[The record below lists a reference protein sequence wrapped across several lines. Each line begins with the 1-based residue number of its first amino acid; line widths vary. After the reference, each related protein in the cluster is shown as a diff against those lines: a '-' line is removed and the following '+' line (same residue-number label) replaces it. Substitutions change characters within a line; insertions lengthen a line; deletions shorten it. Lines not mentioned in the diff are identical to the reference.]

1 MITSLGNEKV
11 KRARALH
18 RRKRRYQM
26 RCFLVEGL
34 RLLEEVVR
42 AGVQPALVF
51 YTPEAAEHPR
61 GQVLLE
67 ALQALT
73 DELHLVSDAVLRS
86 IAPTE
91 TPQGIVA
98 VVPFVELPPPEA
110 PALILVVDGLRD
122 PGNLGTLLRTAAAA
136 GVGEV
141 ILAPGTVDPYNPK
154 VVRGA
159 AGAHFRL
166 PITLMRDWEAIAQ
179 RLAGRPIWLADVRGN
194 QVYYDVDWTQPSA
207 LVIGGEAHGAGEAAR
222 RLATGRVVI
231 PMEGEVESLNAAVAA
246 AVILFE
252 ALRQRRQVERAV

>member
-1 MITSLGNEKV
+1 MITSLRNEKV
-11 KRARALH
+11 KQARALH

-42 AGVQPALVF
+42 AGVQPARVF
-51 YTPEAAEHPR
+51 YAPEAAEHPR
-61 GQVLLE
+61 GRALLE
-67 ALQALT
+67 ALQALGA
-73 DELHLVSDAVLRS
+73 ELYPVSDAVLRA
-86 IAPTE
+86 IAATE

-98 VVPFVELPPPEA
+98 VVPFVELSPPEA
-110 PALILVVDGLRD
+110 PELILVVDGLQD

-141 ILAPGTVDPYNPK
+141 LLAPGTVDPYNPK

-166 PITLMRDWEAIAQ
+166 PITPTRDWEAIAQ
-179 RLAGRPIWLADVRGN
+179 RLAGRPVWLADVHGEH
-194 QVYYDVDWTQPSA
+194 VYYDVNWTQPAA
-207 LVIGGEAHGAGEAAR
+207 LIVGSEARGASDAAR
-222 RLATGRVVI
+222 QLATGRVVI

-252 ALRQRRQVERAV
+252 ALRQRRQARGAA